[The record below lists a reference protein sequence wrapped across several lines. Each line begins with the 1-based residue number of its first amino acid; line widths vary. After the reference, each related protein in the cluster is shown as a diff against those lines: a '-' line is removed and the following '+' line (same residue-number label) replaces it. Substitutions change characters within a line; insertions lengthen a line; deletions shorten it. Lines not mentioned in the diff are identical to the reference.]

1 METTLADNK
10 RKIAAWIES
19 IEDEHLLEKIL
30 LLMKESKSERYYTEE
45 EARKISKAKIAEWFG
60 K

>member
-19 IEDEHLLEKIL
+19 IEDERLLEKVL

-45 EARKISKAKIAEWFG
+45 EARKISKTKIAEWFG

>member
-1 METTLADNK
+1 METTLTDSK
-10 RKIAAWIES
+10 RKITDWVNS
-19 IEDEHLLEKIL
+19 IEDKSLLDKIL
-30 LLMKESKSERYYTEE
+30 LLMNENKYGRYYTEE